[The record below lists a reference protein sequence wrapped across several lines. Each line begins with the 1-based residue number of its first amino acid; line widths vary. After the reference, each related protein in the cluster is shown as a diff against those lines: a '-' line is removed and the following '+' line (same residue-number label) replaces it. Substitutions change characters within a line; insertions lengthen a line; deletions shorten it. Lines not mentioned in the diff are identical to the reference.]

1 MSIMT
6 YQKARY
12 QQNHEF
18 VKNIK
23 KELPE
28 ISVKEDNVIRGV
40 FPSVSKPRT
49 LFAEYANVKSTT
61 IAVSD
66 F

>member
-1 MSIMT
+1 MT

-28 ISVKEDNVIRGV
+28 ISIKEDNVIRGV
-40 FPSVSKPRT
+40 FPSAIYRALVQQFSQ
-49 LFAEYANVKSTT
+49 FTT
-61 IAVSD
+61 MLTH
-66 F
+66 